1 MDSLK
6 RTQPFNGLAQ
16 VTSDAQRGL
25 DDSIYQQWVS
35 LLEKRT
41 GVLVTAPRRP
51 FLESRIRQRMR
62 EIGLTDPIEYLE
74 SLQRGPLAALEWAVL
89 VDRLTVHETHFYRHV
104 PSYELVRDRVVP
116 EYLHGLK
123 HGRHEHAFHAWS
135 VGCSTGEEA
144 YSLAMMLSQISQ
156 SQLQPFH
163 FGVTGTDVSQPSLK
177 TARAGVYGQERI
189 LEVPELYRSRYCI
202 ERDDGQFEISAR
214 ITGRTGFAAVNL
226 MDIRSF
232 PIQQVELIFCHN
244 VLIYFSMLKRQ
255 EILHH
260 MVRFLRPGGYL
271 VLAPGEIP
279 HWTHPLMTLVKH
291 HRTLAFQRL
300 AGETDA

>member
-6 RTQPFNGLAQ
+6 RTHSVNGFAN
-16 VTSDAQRGL
+16 VKSDAQQGL
-25 DDSIYQQWVS
+25 DDSSYQQWAS
-35 LLEKRT
+35 LLEQRT
-41 GVLVTAPRRP
+41 GVLVTEPRRQ
-51 FLESRIRQRMR
+51 FLESKIRQRMR
-62 EIGLTDPIEYLE
+62 EIGLSDPLEYLE
-74 SLQRGPLAALEWAVL
+74 SLQEGPLAAVEWAVL
-89 VDRLTVHETHFYRHV
+89 VDRLTVHETHFYRHL
-104 PSYELVRDRVVP
+104 PSYELVRDRIVP
-116 EYLHGLK
+116 DYLNGLRQG
-123 HGRHEHAFHAWS
+123 HHEHAFHAWS

-144 YSLAMMLSQISQ
+144 YSLAMMLGQISQ
-156 SQLQPFH
+156 SQVRPFH

-177 TARAGVYGQERI
+177 TARAGVYGLERI
-189 LEVPELYRSRYCI
+189 LEVPEQYRSRFCQ
-202 ERDDGQFEISAR
+202 ERDDGQFEITAQ

-232 PIQQVELIFCHN
+232 PIQQLELIFCHN
-244 VLIYFSMLKRQ
+244 ILIYFSMLKRQ